1 MKAANSIPTNN
12 VKSDLSTSC
21 SLYWVMCKRAT
32 TVLYNPIGVHSI
44 KYVLAYD
51 EASTCIVHPDN
62 AFEVRILVFVYY
74 VY

>member
-1 MKAANSIPTNN
+1 
-12 VKSDLSTSC
+12 
-21 SLYWVMCKRAT
+21 MCKRAT